1 MTSSS
6 GEKREK
12 CLKEM
17 IMHSPTDVSVL
28 FTFIMSFLYLVVS
41 CKGYM
46 LLLLD
51 VSDVT

>member
-1 MTSSS
+1 
-6 GEKREK
+6 
-12 CLKEM
+12 M

-28 FTFIMSFLYLVVS
+28 LTFMMLFLYLVVS

-46 LLLLD
+46 LLLFD